1 MNNNILLKTMIA
13 TAGLLA
19 ITARGM
25 AQSSLTDYA
34 NGTVDLGMGIRQSQK
49 LSTAATQTISGEE
62 LQKTAAISLKDALYG
77 RLLGLT
83 ALKNGKFEGDNDF
96 GARMNVRG
104 TQTTSE
110 NKLLILVDGIER
122 SIDYL
127 TLEEVESV
135 TVLRDGAATA
145 LYGYEGLNGA
155 ILVKTKRGKADK
167 LSVNVG
173 YNHKF
178 TFSPQVAKFVDAPT
192 YAKAMN
198 QARQNDGLTPMYN
211 QSELEAF
218 ANGSAPYYYPNV
230 DWQKEA
236 LKNMGSENQIN
247 LSLKGGNERLQFFTL
262 LDYTDSRGLLKGTN
276 QEDYDSQLKFS
287 KANIRTNLDAML
299 TKTTKMQVNLLGSF
313 METNRPAGITADG
326 VFDMFYRVP
335 SSAFPV
341 TNDPEGELAGIWGGN
356 TTYGTNNV
364 VAQIQASGFQKSHAR
379 LFQGDLT
386 LKQDLSGLLKGLSAT
401 ARFGYNNYSEI
412 YEGNTMGFMYGYER
426 YTFDANGNRNGLTS
440 YSAGDKTDNLSFNYW
455 QNQHSRSSFLA
466 ISADYQTQFTDE
478 DHFNASLIWNQKNVT
493 SDGRYQTFNRM
504 NWLLNLHYDLKER
517 YVADLVL
524 GLNGSNRSYPEKWA
538 FSPALSLGYIYAN
551 NNDGLLNYGKLRLSG
566 AIQHLDY
573 VPINGIWLE
582 NYDGGGGDYYFGAG
596 RGSQTWGTF
605 ISYQPTRHFDLE
617 TAYKLNIGTDLQ
629 LAKSIDVTLDAYY
642 QLRDKILMSASGLNS
657 TVMGIP
663 SGYVNWGRVASYGVE
678 LGINWVKQL
687 KHDIAFNIG
696 GHFTW
701 GRNSINRTIENVAY
715 DYLSAVDGRVNQAWG
730 LEAIGF
736 FSDEADIANSPVQ
749 EFDTCQPGD
758 LKYKDQNN
766 DGVIN
771 ENDVV
776 KMGYDTTSPELN
788 YALNIGFK
796 YKSFGLNALWQGAG
810 MFTQYCGTT
819 GMWTPMIGGANL
831 SQEYYDNCWDVS
843 SNPQYPRLTSQTN
856 NNNYRPNNVWWKDVR
871 FLKLRS
877 VEVYYLLP
885 TSLIQRINMRE
896 CKVFV
901 KGDNL
906 LTFTNVKEMDPE
918 NIGTGYPTLKGINV
932 GVSLTF

>member
-1 MNNNILLKTMIA
+1 
-13 TAGLLA
+13 
-19 ITARGM
+19 
-25 AQSSLTDYA
+25 
-34 NGTVDLGMGIRQSQK
+34 
-49 LSTAATQTISGEE
+49 
-62 LQKTAAISLKDALYG
+62 
-77 RLLGLT
+77 
-83 ALKNGKFEGDNDF
+83 
-96 GARMNVRG
+96 
-104 TQTTSE
+104 
-110 NKLLILVDGIER
+110 
-122 SIDYL
+122 
-127 TLEEVESV
+127 
-135 TVLRDGAATA
+135 
-145 LYGYEGLNGA
+145 
-155 ILVKTKRGKADK
+155 
-167 LSVNVG
+167 
-173 YNHKF
+173 
-178 TFSPQVAKFVDAPT
+178 
-192 YAKAMN
+192 
-198 QARQNDGLTPMYN
+198 MYN

-218 ANGSAPYYYPNV
+218 ADGSTPYYYPNV

-276 QEDYDSQLKFS
+276 QGDYNSQLKFS
-287 KANIRTNLDAML
+287 KANVRTNIDAML

-313 METNRPAGITADG
+313 IETNRPAGITADG

-356 TTYGTNNV
+356 TTYGSDNV
-364 VAQIQASGFQKSHAR
+364 IAQIQASGFQKSHAR

-386 LKQDLSGLLKGLSAT
+386 LEQDLSNLLRGFSLK

-426 YTFDANGNRNGLTS
+426 YTFDASGNRIGLTS

-455 QNQHSRSSFLA
+455 QNHHSRSSYLSVA
-466 ISADYQTQFTDE
+466 AHYQTQFTNQ
-478 DHFNASLIWNQKNVT
+478 DHFNASLIWNQKNIT
-493 SDGRYQTFNRM
+493 SDGKYQTFNRM

-524 GLNGSNRSYPEKWA
+524 GFNGSNRSYPEKWA

-551 NNDGLLNYGKLRLSG
+551 HDEGLLNFGKLRLSG

-605 ISYQPTRHFDLE
+605 ISYQPTRHFNLE
-617 TAYKLNIGTDLQ
+617 TAYKLNLGTDLR
-629 LAKSIDVTLDAYY
+629 LAKSIDITLDAYY
-642 QLRDKILMSASGLNS
+642 QLRDKILMSANGLNS

-701 GRNSINRTIENVAY
+701 GRNSISRTIENVAY

-796 YKSFGLNALWQGAG
+796 YKHFGFNALLQGAA
-810 MFTQYCGTT
+810 MFTQSTT
-819 GMWTPMIGGANL
+819 GVWTPMIGGANL

-843 SNPQYPRLTSQTN
+843 STPIYPRLTSQTN
-856 NNNYRPNNVWWKDVR
+856 HNNYRASSVWWKNVN
-871 FLKLRS
+871 FLKLRNI
-877 VEVYYLLP
+877 ELYYQLP
-885 TSLIQRINMRE
+885 ERLISHINMRE

-906 LTFTNVKEMDPE
+906 LTFTNVKGLDPE

>member
-1 MNNNILLKTMIA
+1 MNNKILLKTMIV
-13 TAGLLA
+13 TAGLL
-19 ITARGM
+19 TVTTGTR
-25 AQSSLTDYA
+25 AQSTLVNYES
-34 NGTVDLGMGIRQSQK
+34 GTVDLGMGITQSQK

-62 LQKTAAISLKDALYG
+62 LQKTAAITLKDALYG

-104 TQTTSE
+104 AQTTSE

-127 TLEEVESV
+127 TLDEIESV

-145 LYGYEGLNGA
+145 LYGYEGVNGA
-155 ILVKTKRGKADK
+155 ILVKTKRGLAQQ

-173 YNHKF
+173 YDHKF
-178 TFSPQVAKFVDAPT
+178 TFSPQVAKFVDATT

-198 QARQNDGLTPMYN
+198 KARQNDGLTPMYN

-218 ANGSAPYYYPNV
+218 ADGSTPYYYPNV

-276 QEDYDSQLKFS
+276 QGDYNSQLKFS
-287 KANIRTNLDAML
+287 KANVRTNIDAML

-313 METNRPAGITADG
+313 IETNRPAGITADG

-356 TTYGTNNV
+356 TTYGSNNV
-364 VAQIQASGFQKSHAR
+364 IAQIQASGFQKSHAR

-386 LKQDLSGLLKGLSAT
+386 LEQDLSNLLRGFSLK

-426 YTFDANGNRNGLTS
+426 YTFDASGNRIGLTS

-455 QNQHSRSSFLA
+455 QNHHSRSSYLSVA
-466 ISADYQTQFTDE
+466 AHYQTQFTNQ
-478 DHFNASLIWNQKNVT
+478 DHFNASLIWNQKNIT
-493 SDGRYQTFNRM
+493 SDGKYQTFNRM

-524 GLNGSNRSYPEKWA
+524 GFNGSNRSYPEKWA

-551 NNDGLLNYGKLRLSG
+551 HDEGLLNFGKLRLSG

-605 ISYQPTRHFDLE
+605 ISYQPTRHFNLE
-617 TAYKLNIGTDLQ
+617 TAYKLNLGTDLR
-629 LAKSIDVTLDAYY
+629 LAKSIDITLDAYY
-642 QLRDKILMSASGLNS
+642 QLRDKILMSANGLNS

-663 SGYVNWGRVASYGVE
+663 SGYVNWGRVTSYGVE

-701 GRNSINRTIENVAY
+701 GRNSISRTIENVAY
-715 DYLSAVDGRVNQAWG
+715 DYLSAVDGRVNQARG

-796 YKSFGLNALWQGAG
+796 YKNFGFNALLQGAA
-810 MFTQYCGTT
+810 MFTQYLGTT
-819 GMWTPMIGGANL
+819 GVWTPMIDGANL

-843 SNPQYPRLTSQTN
+843 STPIYPRLTSQTN
-856 NNNYRPNNVWWKDVR
+856 NNNYRANSVWWKNVN
-871 FLKLRS
+871 FLKLRNI
-877 VEVYYLLP
+877 ELYYQLP
-885 TSLIQRINMRE
+885 ERLISHINMRE

-906 LTFTNVKEMDPE
+906 LTFTNVKGLDPE

>member
-1 MNNNILLKTMIA
+1 MNNHILLKTMIV
-13 TAGLLA
+13 TSGLLA
-19 ITARGM
+19 LTTNGL
-25 AQSSLTDYA
+25 AQSSLIDYA
-34 NGTVDLGMGIRQSQK
+34 NGTVDLGMGIKQSQK

-104 TQTTSE
+104 TQTISE

-122 SIDYL
+122 SIDHL

-145 LYGYEGLNGA
+145 IYGYEGVNGA
-155 ILVKTKRGKADK
+155 ILIKTKRGKADK

-173 YNHKF
+173 YDHKF
-178 TFSPQVAKFVDAPT
+178 TFSPQVAEFVDAPT

-198 QARQNDGLTPMYN
+198 QARLNDGLTAMYN
-211 QSELEAF
+211 QSELETF

-236 LKNMGSENQIN
+236 LKNVGAENQLN
-247 LSLKGGNERLQFFTL
+247 LSIKGGNDRLQYFTL
-262 LDYTDSRGLLKGTN
+262 FDYTDSRGLLKGTN
-276 QEDYDSQLKFS
+276 QGDYDSQLKFS
-287 KANIRTNLDAML
+287 KANIRTNIDATL

-313 METNRPAGITADG
+313 VETNRPAGVSADG
-326 VFDMFYRVP
+326 VFDLFYRVP

-341 TNDPEGELAGIWGGN
+341 LNDPDGKLADIWGGN

-386 LKQDLSGLLKGLSAT
+386 LKQDLSGLLKGLSAS

-466 ISADYQTQFTDE
+466 IAADYQTQFSDE
-478 DHFNASLIWNQKNVT
+478 DHFFASLIWNQKNVT
-493 SDGRYQTFNRM
+493 SNGRYQTFNRM

-524 GLNGSNRSYPEKWA
+524 GMNGSNRSYPEKWS

-551 NNDGLLNYGKLRLSG
+551 SDESGLNFGKLRLSG

-596 RGSQTWGTF
+596 TGSQTWGTF

-617 TAYKLNIGTDLQ
+617 TAYKLNIGTDLR
-629 LAKSIDVTLDAYY
+629 LLKSIDVTLDAYY
-642 QLRDKILMSASGLNS
+642 HLRDNILLSGDGLNS

-663 SGYVNWGRVASYGVE
+663 SGYVNWGRVASYGAE
-678 LGINWVKQL
+678 LGVNWVKKFSDDIQL
-687 KHDIAFNIG
+687 NLG
-696 GHFTW
+696 GHLTW
-701 GRNSINRTIENVAY
+701 GRNKISRTIENVAY
-715 DYLSAVDGRVNQAWG
+715 DYLSAVNGRVNQAWG
-730 LEAIGF
+730 LEVIGF
-736 FSDEADIANSPVQ
+736 FKDEADIANSPTQ
-749 EFDTCQPGD
+749 EFDACRPGD
-758 LKYKDQNN
+758 FKYRDQNGDN
-766 DGVIN
+766 VIN

-776 KMGYDTTSPELN
+776 KLGYDTTSPELN
-788 YALNIGFK
+788 YALNLGLRVKGFG
-796 YKSFGLNALWQGAG
+796 FNALLQGAA
-810 MFTQYCGTT
+810 MYTQYCGTT
-819 GMWTPMIGGANL
+819 GMWTPIIDGANL
-831 SQEYYDNCWDVS
+831 SREYYENCWDVS
-843 SNPQYPRLTSQTN
+843 SNPVYPRLAAQTN
-856 NNNYRPNNVWWKDVR
+856 NNNYRANSTWWKDVN
-871 FLKLRS
+871 FLKLRNI
-877 VEVYYLLP
+877 EFYYLLP
-885 TSLIQRINMRE
+885 QSLISKISLTQ
-896 CKVFV
+896 CKLFV
-901 KGDNL
+901 KGENL
-906 LTFTNVKEMDPE
+906 LTLTNVKELDPE
-918 NIGTGYPTLKGINV
+918 NIGSSYPTLKGVNL
-932 GVSLTF
+932 GLSLTF